1 MNRSQMLPNDAHNR
15 TLLDNVHPLGW
26 TNPTPDGVYNIV
38 IIGGG
43 TAGLITAAVA
53 ASMGARTALIERG
66 FLGGDCLNVGCVP
79 SKALIRGARGQAELS
94 WLRESGLLESGAPAE
109 AMTRDEVAGTAAGR
123 DPRVA
128 FSAVMERLRRI
139 RATISAHDSATRYR
153 DEFGVDVYIGEGRFT
168 GKREIAVS
176 GDDGSPRELRFA
188 KAVIATG
195 ARAAAPPIPGL
206 DATPYLTNENLFNL
220 TELPE
225 SLVVIGAGPI
235 GCEMAQSFARLGSR
249 VELVEMAPRVLP
261 REDPDVAAVIQA
273 ELERAGVS
281 LHLGAAVAGVSGEAS
296 EIAVRYRSDESGDSA
311 TETTRTAGK
320 TGAAGSGAGA
330 PESPGTG
337 AGSAPDAEREVRAE
351 RLLVAIGRAPNLDG
365 LDLDRAGVRYHPKGV
380 EVDDHLRTSNKRV
393 FAVGDVASPY
403 QFTHM
408 AEAMASLVVQN
419 ALFLPTGKV
428 SHLTVPW
435 STYTSPEVAH
445 VGISEQEAG
454 RQGIAVDVYRHEMA
468 KVDRARLD
476 GETHGF
482 VKIIAQRGKTRIL
495 GATIVATHAGEMIS
509 EIVLAMQNGLGI
521 DRLTSVIHPYPTQA
535 EAIKRAAAGYLR
547 NKLTPRV
554 KRIFAI
560 WFRWSRR

>member
-1 MNRSQMLPNDAHNR
+1 VNRPRMLPDDAHNR
-15 TLLDNVHPLGW
+15 ALLDNVHPLVW
-26 TNPTPDGVYNIV
+26 TNPMPEGVYNIV
-38 IIGGG
+38 VIGGG

-53 ASMGARTALIERG
+53 SSMGARTALIERG

-94 WLRESGLLESGAPAE
+94 WLRESGLLEGGPSAASGGSSAPA
-109 AMTRDEVAGTAAGR
+109 

-128 FSAVMERLRRI
+128 FPAVMERLRRI
-139 RATISAHDSATRYR
+139 RATISSHDSAARYR
-153 DEFGVDVYIGEGRFT
+153 DEFGVDVYVGEGRFT
-168 GKREIAVS
+168 GKRTVAVT
-176 GDDGSPRELRFA
+176 GDDGSVRDLRFA

-206 DATPYLTNENLFNL
+206 DATPYLTNENLFTL

-281 LHLGAAVAGVSGEAS
+281 LHLGAAVAGVSGDA
-296 EIAVRYRSDESGDSA
+296 AAVTVRYRG
-311 TETTRTAGK
+311 GM
-320 TGAAGSGAGA
+320 GASGA
-330 PESPGTG
+330 TD
-337 AGSAPDAEREVRAE
+337 APDAEREVRAE

-365 LDLDRAGVRYHPKGV
+365 LDLDRAGVRSHPRGV
-380 EVDDHLRTSNKRV
+380 EVNDHLQTCNKRV
-393 FAVGDVASPY
+393 FAAGDVASPY

-419 ALFLPTGKV
+419 ALFLPTGTV
-428 SHLTVPW
+428 SRLTVPW

-445 VGISEQEAG
+445 VGLSEQEAEQ
-454 RQGIAVDVYRHEMA
+454 QGIAIDVYRHEMA
-468 KVDRARLD
+468 AVDRARLD
-476 GETHGF
+476 GETQGF
-482 VKIIAQRGKTRIL
+482 VKIITQRGKTKIL
-495 GATIVATHAGEMIS
+495 GATIVAAHAGEMIS

-554 KRIFAI
+554 KRTFAI
-560 WFRWSRR
+560 WFRWSRK

>member
-1 MNRSQMLPNDAHNR
+1 MNRSRMLPDDAHNR
-15 TLLDNVHPLGW
+15 ALLDNVHPLEW
-26 TNPTPDGVYNIV
+26 TNPTPEGVYNIV
-38 IIGGG
+38 VIGGG

-53 ASMGARTALIERG
+53 SSMGARTALIERG

-94 WLRESGLLESGAPAE
+94 WLRESGLLDGSALGPGAAGGAAPA
-109 AMTRDEVAGTAAGR
+109 AGIPSASGGSSAPA

-128 FSAVMERLRRI
+128 FPAVMERLRRI
-139 RATISAHDSATRYR
+139 RATISSHDSAARYR
-153 DEFGVDVYIGEGRFT
+153 DEFGVDVYVGEGRFT
-168 GKREIAVS
+168 GKRSVAVT
-176 GDDGSPRELRFA
+176 GDDGSVRDLRFA

-206 DATPYLTNENLFNL
+206 DATPYLTNESLFTL

-281 LHLGAAVAGVSGEAS
+281 LHLGTAVVGVSGDA
-296 EIAVRYRSDESGDSA
+296 ATVTVRYRGGE
-311 TETTRTAGK
+311 
-320 TGAAGSGAGA
+320 GASGA
-330 PESPGTG
+330 TD
-337 AGSAPDAEREVRAE
+337 APDAEREVRAE

-365 LDLDRAGVRYHPKGV
+365 LDLDRAGVRSHPRGV
-380 EVDDHLRTSNKRV
+380 EVNDHLQTCNKRV
-393 FAVGDVASPY
+393 FAAGDVASPY

-419 ALFLPTGKV
+419 ALFLPTGTV
-428 SHLTVPW
+428 SRLTVPW

-445 VGISEQEAG
+445 VGLSEQEAEQ
-454 RQGIAVDVYRHEMA
+454 QGIAIDVYRHEMA
-468 KVDRARLD
+468 AVDRARLD
-476 GETHGF
+476 GETQGF
-482 VKIIAQRGKTRIL
+482 VKIITQRGKTKIL
-495 GATIVATHAGEMIS
+495 GATIVAAHAGEMIS

-554 KRIFAI
+554 KRTFAI
-560 WFRWSRR
+560 WFRWSRK

>member
-1 MNRSQMLPNDAHNR
+1 VNRPRMLPDDAHNR
-15 TLLDNVHPLGW
+15 ALLDNVHPLVW
-26 TNPTPDGVYNIV
+26 TNPMPEGVYNIV
-38 IIGGG
+38 VIGGG

-53 ASMGARTALIERG
+53 SSMGARTALIERG

-94 WLRESGLLESGAPAE
+94 WLRESGLLEGGPSAASGGSSAPA
-109 AMTRDEVAGTAAGR
+109 

-128 FSAVMERLRRI
+128 FPAVMERLRRI
-139 RATISAHDSATRYR
+139 RATISSHDSAARYR
-153 DEFGVDVYIGEGRFT
+153 DEFGVDVYVGEGRFT
-168 GKREIAVS
+168 GKRTVAVT
-176 GDDGSPRELRFA
+176 GDDGSVRDLRFA

-206 DATPYLTNENLFNL
+206 DATPYLTNENLFTL

-273 ELERAGVS
+273 ELERAGVT
-281 LHLGAAVAGVSGEAS
+281 LHLGAAVAGVSGDA
-296 EIAVRYRSDESGDSA
+296 AAVTVRYRGGMGASA
-311 TETTRTAGK
+311 T
-320 TGAAGSGAGA
+320 TGASASAGETGADG
-330 PESPGTG
+330 SGTG
-337 AGSAPDAEREVRAE
+337 APPSSGTGAPDADREVRAE

-365 LDLDRAGVRYHPKGV
+365 LDLERAGVRSHPRGV
-380 EVDDHLRTSNKRV
+380 EVNDHLQTANKRI
-393 FAVGDVASPY
+393 FAAGDVASPY

-419 ALFLPTGKV
+419 ALFLPTGTV
-428 SHLTVPW
+428 SRLTVPW

-445 VGISEQEAG
+445 VGISEQEAA
-454 RQGIAVDVYRHEMA
+454 RQGIAVDVYRHEMT

-476 GETHGF
+476 GETGGF
-482 VKIIAQRGKTRIL
+482 VKIIAQRGKTKIL
-495 GATIVATHAGEMIS
+495 GATIVAAHAGEMIS

-521 DRLTSVIHPYPTQA
+521 DRLTSVIHPYPTEA

-554 KRIFAI
+554 KRIFAV

>member
-1 MNRSQMLPNDAHNR
+1 VNRPRMLPDDAHNR
-15 TLLDNVHPLGW
+15 ALLDNVHPLVW
-26 TNPTPDGVYNIV
+26 TNPMPEGVYNIV
-38 IIGGG
+38 VIGGG

-53 ASMGARTALIERG
+53 SSMGARTALIERG

-94 WLRESGLLESGAPAE
+94 WLRESGLLEGGPSAASGGSSAPA
-109 AMTRDEVAGTAAGR
+109 

-128 FSAVMERLRRI
+128 FPAVMERLRRI
-139 RATISAHDSATRYR
+139 RATISSHDSAARYR
-153 DEFGVDVYIGEGRFT
+153 DEFGVDVYVGEGRFT
-168 GKREIAVS
+168 GKRTVAVT
-176 GDDGSPRELRFA
+176 GDDGSVRDLRFA

-206 DATPYLTNENLFNL
+206 DGTPYLTNENLFTL
-220 TELPE
+220 TEMPE

-235 GCEMAQSFARLGSR
+235 GCEMAQSFARLGAR
-249 VELVEMAPRVLP
+249 VELIEMAPRVLP
-261 REDPDVAAVIQA
+261 REDPDVAGVIQA

-281 LHLGAAVAGVSGEAS
+281 LHLGAAVAGVSGDA
-296 EIAVRYRSDESGDSA
+296 AAVTVRYRGGMGASA
-311 TETTRTAGK
+311 T
-320 TGAAGSGAGA
+320 TGASASAGETGADG
-330 PESPGTG
+330 SGTG
-337 AGSAPDAEREVRAE
+337 APPSSGTGAPDADREVRAE

-365 LDLDRAGVRYHPKGV
+365 LDLERAGVRSHPRGV
-380 EVDDHLRTSNKRV
+380 EVNDHLQTANKRI
-393 FAVGDVASPY
+393 FAAGDVASPY

-419 ALFLPTGKV
+419 ALFLPTGTV
-428 SHLTVPW
+428 SRLTVPW

-445 VGISEQEAG
+445 VGISEQEAA
-454 RQGIAVDVYRHEMA
+454 RQGIAVDVYRHEMT

-476 GETHGF
+476 GETGGF
-482 VKIIAQRGKTRIL
+482 VKIIAQRGKTKIL
-495 GATIVATHAGEMIS
+495 GATIVAAHAGEMIS

-521 DRLTSVIHPYPTQA
+521 DRLTSVIHPYPTEA

-554 KRIFAI
+554 KRIFAV

>member
-1 MNRSQMLPNDAHNR
+1 
-15 TLLDNVHPLGW
+15 
-26 TNPTPDGVYNIV
+26 
-38 IIGGG
+38 
-43 TAGLITAAVA
+43 
-53 ASMGARTALIERG
+53 
-66 FLGGDCLNVGCVP
+66 
-79 SKALIRGARGQAELS
+79 
-94 WLRESGLLESGAPAE
+94 
-109 AMTRDEVAGTAAGR
+109 
-123 DPRVA
+123 
-128 FSAVMERLRRI
+128 MERLRRI
-139 RATISAHDSATRYR
+139 RATISSHDSAARYR
-153 DEFGVDVYIGEGRFT
+153 DEFGVDVYVGEGRFT
-168 GKREIAVS
+168 GKRTVAVT
-176 GDDGSPRELRFA
+176 GDDGSVRDLRFA

-206 DATPYLTNENLFNL
+206 DATPYLTNENLFTL
-220 TELPE
+220 TELPK

-281 LHLGAAVAGVSGEAS
+281 LHLGAAVAGVSGDA
-296 EIAVRYRSDESGDSA
+296 AAVTVRYRGGMGASA
-311 TETTRTAGK
+311 T
-320 TGAAGSGAGA
+320 TGASASAGETGADG
-330 PESPGTG
+330 SGTG
-337 AGSAPDAEREVRAE
+337 APPSSGTGAPDADREVRAE

-365 LDLDRAGVRYHPKGV
+365 LDLERAGVRSHPRGV
-380 EVDDHLRTSNKRV
+380 EVNDHLQTANKRI
-393 FAVGDVASPY
+393 FAAGDVASPY

-419 ALFLPTGKV
+419 ALFLPTGTV
-428 SHLTVPW
+428 SRLTVPW

-445 VGISEQEAG
+445 VGISEQEAA
-454 RQGIAVDVYRHEMA
+454 RQGIAVDVYRHEMT

-476 GETHGF
+476 GETGGF
-482 VKIIAQRGKTRIL
+482 VKIIAQRGKTKIL
-495 GATIVATHAGEMIS
+495 GATIVAAHAGEMIS

-521 DRLTSVIHPYPTQA
+521 DRLTSVIHPYPTEA

-554 KRIFAI
+554 KRIFAV